1 MMINVAKKEVK
12 VMVVIYIMPI
22 RLKNYLR
29 HEKIR
34 YYGRSLSIFNPTDI
48 NYNGQKLLS

>member
-1 MMINVAKKEVK
+1 MD
-12 VMVVIYIMPI
+12 VVYIMPI

-34 YYGRSLSIFNPTDI
+34 CHGRSLSIFNPIYIHYSDQI
-48 NYNGQKLLS
+48 FYLSSYSNK